1 MFIDLFTFLS
11 SIRGFPDAS
20 ENQVN
25 VNVAE
30 FCYVIF
36 VFYMAPQIGHVTV
49 YGTEAGVDRLL
60 IQTFLL
66 YHVNQVILM
75 LTSIFHVQFF
85 HNKAK
90 EVCIKTRSPSA
101 SHSLEG

>member
-25 VNVAE
+25 ENVAE

-36 VFYMAPQIGHVTV
+36 VFYMAPQIGHFTV
-49 YGTEAGVDRLL
+49 MYGTEAGLDLVL

-75 LTSIFHVQFF
+75 LTSIFHVQF
-85 HNKAK
+85 
-90 EVCIKTRSPSA
+90 P
-101 SHSLEG
+101 